1 MQIGAEI
8 DSNFGAKIQIY
19 QDLELFEVF
28 CSSVHHCA

>member
-8 DSNFGAKIQIY
+8 DSNCGAKIQIY
-19 QDLELFEVF
+19 KDLELFEVF